1 MQIYLMRHG
10 LTEYNLTGRFT
21 GRADVPLHPDG
32 AAQAEQVHE
41 MLKNVQFDRVIAS
54 SQQRAVRT
62 AQIVAPG
69 HPVEAME
76 ELVELDVGTWTGHT
90 WAEVEEMDPEGARR
104 HEEDWTAAVGGG
116 ETADDM
122 FERVGRAVREVLAT
136 SALDDTVLIVSHGG
150 PMRVLATLLLDLPKE
165 VYWHL
170 VAGQGSYSLLTA
182 YPESPLWFS
191 IAEWNSRR
199 IR

>member
-1 MQIYLMRHG
+1 MQIFLMRHG

-21 GRADVPLHPDG
+21 GRADIPLHPEG
-32 AAQAEQVHE
+32 EAQAGQVHE
-41 MLKNVQFDRVIAS
+41 MLKNVRFDRVIAS

-69 HPVEAME
+69 HTVEAME

-90 WAEVEEMDPEGARR
+90 WAEVEQMDPEGAKR

-122 FERVGRAVREVLAT
+122 FERVGRAVRKILAA

-182 YPESPLWFS
+182 YPEPPLWFS

-199 IR
+199 VR